1 MGQSTA
7 IVTDSLACLT
17 PELAR
22 RYNILVVPLSFMLK
36 GKVYRDWVDISPS
49 QAYELFLQD
58 PDSFQ
63 SSAPTPI
70 DFLNTFREAGQN
82 AANVLCVTLS
92 AKLSNTNNT
101 ALLAVKQLSAEFP
114 HVNFKIIDSMTTTAA
129 EGMVV
134 LAGARA
140 AEAGRDFTGVVAAA
154 RETAARVKFFA
165 VLDTIRHVYR
175 SGRVPK
181 IASQIGA
188 VLQVRPILS
197 ITPETGGFVHFDGIA
212 RTRQSGVDR
221 ILKMIQGEVGSRPV
235 RMAVMHAYALE
246 EAQKLK
252 ERVAV
257 MFNCREIWLTEF
269 SPLMGYAT
277 GTGTLAISYYV
288 EP

>member
-1 MGQSTA
+1 MGQSNA

-22 RYNILVVPLSFMLK
+22 RYNIFVVPLSFMLK
-36 GKVYRDWVDISPS
+36 GQVYRDWVDISPS

-63 SSAPTPI
+63 SSAPAPV
-70 DFLNTFREAGQN
+70 DFLNTFREAGRT
-82 AANVLCVTLS
+82 ADNVLCVTLS
-92 AKLSNTNNT
+92 AKLSNTYNT
-101 ALLAVKQLSAEFP
+101 ASLAAREIKPEFP
-114 HVNFKIIDSMTTTAA
+114 HVNFTIIDSMTTTAA
-129 EGMVV
+129 EGMVA

-140 AEAGRDFTGVVAAA
+140 AEAGLDILEIVGAAEKA
-154 RETAARVKFFA
+154 AARVKFYA

-175 SGRVPK
+175 SGRIPK
-181 IASQIGA
+181 IASQIGS

-197 ITPETGGFVHFDGIA
+197 ITPETDGFVHFDGIV
-212 RTRQSGVDR
+212 RTRQNGVER
-221 ILKMIQGEVGSRPV
+221 ILKMMQGEAGSRPV
-235 RMAVMHAYALE
+235 RVAVMHAYALE

-252 ERVAV
+252 ERVAA